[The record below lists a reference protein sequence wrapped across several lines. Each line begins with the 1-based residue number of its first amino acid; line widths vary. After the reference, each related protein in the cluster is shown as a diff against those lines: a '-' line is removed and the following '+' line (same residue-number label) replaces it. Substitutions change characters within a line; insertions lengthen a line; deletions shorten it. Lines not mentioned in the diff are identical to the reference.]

1 MAKDKDKGTP
11 EHSTSG
17 SSGSPKDFDFDK
29 ALDAIK
35 AAAAELSK
43 PELQRAVAVLGEAAN
58 AMTAI
63 QDAAKAVAVKDA
75 PKAVA
80 IQDAVKAVTM
90 GSQGPGPSLAVS
102 AEKLS
107 RILEIIRAGAKA
119 GEKGSAK

>member
-1 MAKDKDKGTP
+1 MAKDKDKGSR
-11 EHSTSG
+11 EHSGFSG
-17 SSGSPKDFDFDK
+17 NPKDFDFER
-29 ALDAIK
+29 ALNAIR

-43 PELQRAVAVLGEAAN
+43 PEMQQAVAVLGEAAN

-80 IQDAVKAVTM
+80 IQDAVKAVAM
-90 GSQGPGPSLAVS
+90 ASQGPGPSLDVS

-107 RILEIIRAGAKA
+107 RILEIIRAGARS
-119 GEKGSAK
+119 GEKGPAK